1 MPSLALSHIELQRL
15 RFVMPPN
22 PYLKA
27 IAGTATSA
35 KASPK
40 EKVKKEKGKGKE
52 QFEGS
57 TLHRDEILALGGDEE
72 DYKML
77 QGVESESEFEEEDE
91 EAEETGDLDSSSKKG
106 SKVSNMS

>member
-1 MPSLALSHIELQRL
+1 LRGQLLALKLLQRK
-15 RFVMPPN
+15 R
-22 PYLKA
+22 
-27 IAGTATSA
+27 S
-35 KASPK
+35 
-40 EKVKKEKGKGKE
+40 KKEKGKGKE